1 VRRDDVDDILA
12 SRSNPVYQHNHVL
25 VLEAGYQFHRRP
37 RGFLRSQFSSNLFMD
52 ELPVTYN
59 SSTSSCFGNRYSV
72 LTLRLRASFQ
82 AGAAGVVRGTAGEN
96 RSARHAHSSGVEGAE
111 NGGESASRG
120 IRPPSAFR
128 MTLQPRSARKPLLD
142 STPMKTSPFSALL
155 APLRTVLMFSLV
167 INLALLA
174 PSIFMLQVFDRVLTT
189 RSVETLLVLGVIAV
203 TTLALMGVL
212 EYFRSRSLSG
222 LGILLEQQHG
232 PRLLAQLLRAAARAG
247 GRSYLDGMRDLAVLR
262 GFIGGPG
269 VVAFCDAPW
278 TIIYLV
284 IIYLFHP
291 ALGILATVFIVVLV
305 LLAWVNERATRDT
318 IGQLTDSSRV
328 SGRLVDNALR
338 SAEVITALGMQ
349 PAITQRWQTQNHKSH
364 RLQLAL
370 SNGGGA
376 ITAISRVSRQLVQVV
391 MLGFGAYLVIHDN
404 ATPGIMLATTI
415 ILARAMAPV
424 EMLIGSW
431 KNLVE
436 ARGAYGRLHDLL
448 GATTEG
454 AVGTELPRPTGR
466 LAVEGLSYTPPGGD
480 RPLLRGVTLA
490 VEPGHVLAVVGPS
503 GSGKTTMARLLAGVT
518 QPTAG
523 TVRLDGADI
532 RSWDPVRLGGWM
544 GYVPQDVALFDG
556 TVSENIARLGPVDS
570 AAVLQAAQ
578 RANVH
583 EMLLR
588 LPMGYDTPVGDG
600 GSRLSGGQRQRVA
613 LARALYGQPALVVMD
628 EPDASLDADG
638 EAALLE
644 TIRGMKAL
652 GTTVVVVTQRRAVL
666 AVADSVVVMKDGA
679 IDRIANVEAN
689 PQRPTAVT
697 ASPGQT

>member
-1 VRRDDVDDILA
+1 
-12 SRSNPVYQHNHVL
+12 
-25 VLEAGYQFHRRP
+25 
-37 RGFLRSQFSSNLFMD
+37 
-52 ELPVTYN
+52 
-59 SSTSSCFGNRYSV
+59 
-72 LTLRLRASFQ
+72 
-82 AGAAGVVRGTAGEN
+82 
-96 RSARHAHSSGVEGAE
+96 
-111 NGGESASRG
+111 
-120 IRPPSAFR
+120 
-128 MTLQPRSARKPLLD
+128 
-142 STPMKTSPFSALL
+142 MKSSPFTALL

-189 RSVETLLVLGVIAV
+189 RSVETLVVMAVIAIG
-203 TTLALMGVL
+203 TLALMGVL
-212 EYFRSRSLSG
+212 EYYRARSLSG
-222 LGILLEQQHG
+222 IGILMEQQHG

-278 TIIYLV
+278 TVVYV
-284 IIYLFHP
+284 ILIYLFHP
-291 ALGILATVFIVVLV
+291 ALGLLATVFIVGLV
-305 LLAWVNERATRDT
+305 LLAWLNERATRNT
-318 IGQLTDSSRV
+318 IDRLTDSSRQ

-349 PAITQRWQTQNHKSH
+349 PAITQRWQVQNEQSH
-364 RLQLAL
+364 RLQLEL
-370 SNGGGA
+370 SSGGGA
-376 ITAISRVSRQLVQVV
+376 INAISRVSRQLVQVV
-391 MLGFGAYLVIHDN
+391 MLGFGAYLVIQDN

-431 KNLVE
+431 KTLVE
-436 ARGAYGRLHDLL
+436 ARAAYGRLKGLL
-448 GATTEG
+448 NADTEG
-454 AVGTELPRPTGR
+454 VVGTELPRPSGR
-466 LAVEGLSYTPPGGD
+466 LAVEGLSFTPPGSE
-480 RPLLRGVTLA
+480 RPLLRGVSLQ

-532 RSWDPVRLGGWM
+532 RSWDPVRLGGWI

-556 TVSENIARLGPVDS
+556 TVAENIARLGPVDS
-570 AAVLQAAQ
+570 AAVLLATQ

-583 EMLLR
+583 DMLLR

-613 LARALYGQPALVVMD
+613 LARALYGHPALVVMD

-644 TIRGMKAL
+644 TIRGLRAL

-666 AVADSVVVMKDGA
+666 SVADSVIVMKDGA
-679 IDRIANVEAN
+679 IERVANVEAGPRPAPAAVSSASN
-689 PQRPTAVT
+689 PT
-697 ASPGQT
+697 